1 MVKVK
6 KARLSIASVKLIKA
20 VALLKEDGFWGSA
33 EGLSKIFKGCSDSE
47 THQFANAPY
56 YGYWPSFSKK
66 KLKGRLTQLVRHGYL
81 SNVWVDEDQDYFLT
95 LTPLGE
101 EAILEFTLLKKNVP
115 LKKEP
120 HTIRPLK

>member
-6 KARLSIASVKLIKA
+6 KTRLSIASVKLIKA
-20 VALLKEDGFWGSA
+20 VSLLKEDGFWGSA
-33 EGLSKIFKGCSDSE
+33 EGLSKIFKGMSDSE
-47 THQFANAPY
+47 TNQFAQAPY

-81 SNVWVDEDQDYFLT
+81 SNVWVKEEQDYFLT

-101 EAILEFTLLKKNVP
+101 EAILEFTLPKKSLP
-115 LKKEP
+115 AKKEF